1 MKRLLLILLPLLLLA
16 APASADVKAEEHWY
30 VIKLQG
36 QRAGWMREYVEPAGE
51 NNIRTGAE
59 MRFAFGR
66 GAQQAAAEIRYSFV
80 ETPAGEPVSM
90 RMTQKLG
97 AVPSTTEFV
106 FKEDGVTMTSENAG
120 QTFTQTMPLPEG
132 EWLTPMQAFGRVARA
147 IEEGEKEI
155 TYRMVSPLTG
165 PAPTETTTRFLG
177 EDDVEVFGRTVPAV
191 KAAVSTP
198 MMAGQESITHIDRD
212 GRTLRAEQPFGAM
225 TMVVVAADKA
235 LALSEL
241 DPPEMM
247 QSTFVKPA
255 GVPIESPRDATRVR
269 YRLTLPDG
277 DLPPAFVGGAQTA
290 DEEDG
295 AVLVTVDLRREDN
308 DPARPEHLAST
319 SMLAA
324 SDPVVTQLA
333 RRATEGAPDTPA
345 DRALALRRF
354 VYDFIDEKSLGV
366 GYASA
371 SEVARAGVGDC
382 TEHAVLLAALLRAEG
397 VPSRVVSG
405 LVYTQAFA
413 GAQDV
418 FGYHA
423 WTQAHVDGRW
433 IDLDAT
439 LPGRAFDAAHIAVT
453 ASAMPDGEL
462 ANDLVQ
468 IAPLLGRLRI
478 ETLEIE

>member
-1 MKRLLLILLPLLLLA
+1 
-16 APASADVKAEEHWY
+16 
-30 VIKLQG
+30 
-36 QRAGWMREYVEPAGE
+36 
-51 NNIRTGAE
+51 
-59 MRFAFGR
+59 
-66 GAQQAAAEIRYSFV
+66 
-80 ETPAGEPVSM
+80 
-90 RMTQKLG
+90 
-97 AVPSTTEFV
+97 
-106 FKEDGVTMTSENAG
+106 
-120 QTFTQTMPLPEG
+120 
-132 EWLTPMQAFGRVARA
+132 
-147 IEEGEKEI
+147 
-155 TYRMVSPLTG
+155 
-165 PAPTETTTRFLG
+165 
-177 EDDVEVFGRTVPAV
+177 
-191 KAAVSTP
+191 
-198 MMAGQESITHIDRD
+198 
-212 GRTLRAEQPFGAM
+212 
-225 TMVVVAADKA
+225 
-235 LALSEL
+235 
-241 DPPEMM
+241 
-247 QSTFVKPA
+247 
-255 GVPIESPRDATRVR
+255 
-269 YRLTLPDG
+269 
-277 DLPPAFVGGAQTA
+277 
-290 DEEDG
+290 
-295 AVLVTVDLRREDN
+295 
-308 DPARPEHLAST
+308 
-319 SMLAA
+319 MLAA